1 MTIFYL
7 TWLNNLGG
15 FDYWPFM
22 GRYDSNVDIEESGT
36 TNKNIFPG
44 WPRSYGADADT
55 IQKQT
60 FRRSRETVLIRS
72 QNLTREQ
79 VIQLRYLKTSPV
91 VQLLSTRHDRITVI
105 PDKQSFTVFKDINK
119 LHTMQFIISYTNNIP
134 SQHT

>member
-22 GRYDSNVDIEESGT
+22 GRYDSNVEIEETGT
-36 TNKNIFPG
+36 TNKNLFPG

-79 VIQLRYLKTSPV
+79 VSQLRYLKTSPV

-105 PDKQSFTVFKDINK
+105 PDSQSFTVFKDINK

>member
-22 GRYDSNVDIEESGT
+22 GHYDSNVDIEETGT
-36 TNKNIFPG
+36 TNKNLFPG
-44 WPRSYGADADT
+44 WPRSYGPDADT

-79 VIQLRYLKTSPV
+79 VSQLRYLKTSPV

-105 PDKQSFTVFKDINK
+105 PDSQSFTVFKDINK

>member
-22 GRYDSNVDIEESGT
+22 GRYDSNVEIEETGT
-36 TNKNIFPG
+36 TNKNLFPG

-79 VIQLRYLKTSPV
+79 VSQLRYLKTSQV

-105 PDKQSFTVFKDINK
+105 PDSQSFTVFKDINK